1 MDPLL
6 SFIMSN
12 MGCVTANSIVYDPFV
27 GTGSLL
33 VAASYYGAYVA
44 GADLDYNLIHA
55 KGLSSRKGQKYR
67 KKEETIYNNLKQY
80 GLEKKFLDILVADFS
95 TKYIRES
102 FKFDAIITDPP
113 YGIREK
119 TKKVGN
125 HKNKSCL
132 EEKPIDKGSQTKEEG
147 NFERQDDLSDENEN
161 NELKESGNYYPRKT
175 KYCLGDIYDDLLL
188 FAVRNLKESGKLVF
202 WMPIYLEIDRKKLR

>member
-1 MDPLL
+1 
-6 SFIMSN
+6 

-55 KGLSSRKGQKYR
+55 RGLSSRKGQKYR

-95 TKYIRES
+95 TKYIRED

-119 TKKVGN
+119 TKKVGK
-125 HKNKSCL
+125 HKNKSDL
-132 EEKPIDKGSQTKEEG
+132 EEKSIDNESKTSELEQ
-147 NFERQDDLSDENEN
+147 FETQKDNLSDEN
-161 NELKESGNYYPRKT
+161 NELKEGGNYYPRKT
-175 KYCLGDIYDDLLL
+175 KYCLGDIYDDLLA
-188 FAVRNLKESGKLVF
+188 FAVRNLKDCGKLVF